1 MTART
6 DALPSAHPLLS
17 VRGLSVDFDGYRA
30 LDGLDLEVRRGEI
43 VGLLGDSGSGKST
56 AAYAMLGLVKPPG
69 RIIGGTVELEGRN
82 LLAMEPK
89 ELRTVRGGNIGLI
102 VQNPRSALH
111 PMLRVGRQIGTAWQ
125 AHNSGS
131 STEARQ
137 RALEML
143 RLVGINDP
151 ERRLDS
157 FAHELSGGMA
167 QRVLIAMALSS
178 MPKLLIADEPTSGL
192 DVTIQAQFLDQLWE
206 TVQRTQSSVLLV
218 TQEDGIIANYCDRVV
233 VLEKGRVVD
242 QDDTRSFFARRHGKG
257 AAAAPVIGHGDG
269 SATDAGK
276 APLLSVEGLTKHFP
290 IANTTKKVHAVT
302 DFRLT
307 VQPGETVGLVG
318 ESGSGKST
326 VGRSIIRLFNID
338 EGKVTFKGRDVHTL
352 DKPGL
357 KDLRSQMQIVLQDP
371 YDAVDLRWTVA
382 KILTEPLDV
391 HTSMTRTQKLARVK
405 ELMALVD
412 LDESMLDKRPR
423 DLGAGA
429 LQRVNIARSMAT
441 NPQFVILDE
450 PTSVLAPSARASLI
464 ALLRRL
470 QRELG
475 LSFLFISHDLTTV
488 SEVCDRV
495 VVMYLSQIVEIGRT
509 RDVFEA
515 PRHPYTRAL
524 IASHLSDDTSN
535 RRVDKVNKDTLA
547 GEIPSPIDLPT
558 GCYLYSRCQYRLDRC
573 RNESQKLGP
582 DATGRLVRCWRAQ
595 EAVDLQ
601 PSHQPKP
608 EVAAYG

>member
-1 MTART
+1 MRAEVG
-6 DALPSAHPLLS
+6 APPSVEPLLS
-17 VRGLSVDFDGYRA
+17 VRGLTVDFDGYRA

-56 AAYAMLGLVKPPG
+56 AAYALLGLVKPPG
-69 RIIGGTVELEGRN
+69 TIVGGTVELEGRN
-82 LLAMEPK
+82 LLAMDPK
-89 ELRTVRGGNIGLI
+89 ELRATRGGNIGLI

-111 PMLRVGRQIGTAWQ
+111 PMLRVGRQIGAAWQ
-125 AHNSGS
+125 AHNTGS
-131 STEARQ
+131 AADARE

-206 TVQRTQSSVLLV
+206 TVQRTHSSVLLV

-233 VLEKGRVVD
+233 VLDKGRIVD
-242 QDDTRSFFARRHGKG
+242 QDDTRSYFSRRRGKS
-257 AAAAPVIGHGDG
+257 ATPVAVDSHAPV
-269 SATDAGK
+269 DAGK
-276 APLLSVEGLTKHFP
+276 APLLSVSGLTKHFP

-302 DFRLT
+302 DFDLT
-307 VQPGETVGLVG
+307 IQPGETLGLVG

-326 VGRSIIRLFNID
+326 VGRSIIRLFDID
-338 EGKVTFKGRDVHTL
+338 AGTVTFKGRDVHTL
-352 DKPGL
+352 GKPGL
-357 KDLRSQMQIVLQDP
+357 KELRSQMQIVLQDP
-371 YDAVDLRWTVA
+371 YDSVDLRWTVA

-391 HTSMTRTQKLARVK
+391 HTSMDRAQKRERVR

-423 DLGAGA
+423 DLGASA

-509 RDVFEA
+509 SDVFEA

-535 RRVDKVNKDTLA
+535 RRVDRVNKDTLA
-547 GEIPSPIDLPT
+547 GEIPSPIDLPV
-558 GCYLYSRCQYRLDRC
+558 GCYLYSRCQYRLERC
-573 RNESQKLGP
+573 RNEPQKLAP
-582 DATGRLVRCWRAQ
+582 DVTGRPVRCWRAQ
-595 EAVDLQ
+595 ETVDIQ
-601 PSHQPKP
+601 PTHQAEP
-608 EVAAYG
+608 EVVYG

>member
-1 MTART
+1 MTAEVG
-6 DALPSAHPLLS
+6 APPSVEPLLS
-17 VRGLSVDFDGYRA
+17 VRGLTVDFDGYRA

-56 AAYAMLGLVKPPG
+56 AAYALLGLVKPPG
-69 RIIGGTVELEGRN
+69 TIVGGTVALEGRN
-82 LLAMEPK
+82 LLAMDPK
-89 ELRTVRGGNIGLI
+89 ELRATRGGNIGLI

-111 PMLRVGRQIGTAWQ
+111 PMLRVGRQIGAAWQ
-125 AHNSGS
+125 AHNTGS
-131 STEARQ
+131 AADARE

-206 TVQRTQSSVLLV
+206 TVQRTHSSVLLV

-233 VLEKGRVVD
+233 VLDKGRIVD
-242 QDDTRSFFARRHGKG
+242 QDDTRSYFSRRRSKSPTAVTVDIH
-257 AAAAPVIGHGDG
+257 APV
-269 SATDAGK
+269 DAGK
-276 APLLSVEGLTKHFP
+276 APLLSVSGLTKHFP

-302 DFRLT
+302 DFDLT
-307 VQPGETVGLVG
+307 IQPGETLGLVG

-326 VGRSIIRLFNID
+326 VGRSIIRLFGVD
-338 EGKVTFKGRDVHTL
+338 AGTVTFKGRDVHTL
-352 DKPGL
+352 GKPGL
-357 KDLRSQMQIVLQDP
+357 KELRSQMQIVLQDP
-371 YDAVDLRWTVA
+371 YDSVDLRWTVA

-391 HTSMTRTQKLARVK
+391 HTSMDRAQKRERVR

-441 NPQFVILDE
+441 NPEFVILDE

-509 RDVFEA
+509 SDVFEA

-535 RRVDKVNKDTLA
+535 RRVDRVNKDTLA
-547 GEIPSPIDLPT
+547 GEIPSPIDLPV
-558 GCYLYSRCQYRLDRC
+558 GCYLYSRCQYRLERC
-573 RNESQKLGP
+573 RNEPQKLAP
-582 DATGRLVRCWRAQ
+582 DVTGRLVRCWRAQ
-595 EAVDLQ
+595 ETVDIQ
-601 PSHQPKP
+601 PTHQAEP
-608 EVAAYG
+608 EVAYG